1 MSASSTPTTINSTYL
16 NNLSTSLQDLLD
28 GVNQQLNG
36 QGYIDNGAV
45 MVPTLN
51 SPQFAVA
58 GGGGAGPGGS
68 GGSGSDTTSGTFDAA
83 NALNTQLQLMGGTVY
98 QELQWLQKV
107 LTEMIDEITTTV
119 SSMKGTD
126 SLNSESVD
134 TLTQDF
140 QSTISDLN
148 TPAVSGGSGGT
159 GTTGSGTTGSGTTGS
174 GTTGSGTTGSGTT
187 GSGTTGSGTTGSG
200 TTGG

>member
-68 GGSGSDTTSGTFDAA
+68 GGSGSGTTSGTFDAA

-159 GTTGSGTTGSGTTGS
+159 GTTGSGTTGSGTTGT
-174 GTTGSGTTGSGTT
+174 GTTGTGTTGT
-187 GSGTTGSGTTGSG
+187 G